1 MACLSTEE
9 PRLDLDLQ
17 CHNVLVV
24 GGRVVIEFQFEE
36 SFALT
41 SLGDDLIMLRFSVSS
56 TIPARLSDSLLVS
69 LNTFDVKNLFSPTF
83 FVEKSL

>member
-17 CHNVLVV
+17 CHNVLVD

-41 SLGDDLIMLRFSVSS
+41 SLGDDFDHAEILGEFDYSGASV
-56 TIPARLSDSLLVS
+56 
-69 LNTFDVKNLFSPTF
+69 
-83 FVEKSL
+83 